1 MSDYKVKLIKK
12 YEFTLNGISKKD
24 IAEKVSYIQNKSKIL
39 DLPIVKKITILKIK
53 KLRRRKYK

>member
-24 IAEKVSYIQNKSKIL
+24 IAEKVSYIQNKSKII
-39 DLPIVKKITILKIK
+39 DLHIVKKITILKIK

>member
-12 YEFTLNGISKKD
+12 YEFTLNGTSKKD
-24 IAEKVSYIQNKSKIL
+24 ITEKVSYIQNKSKIL
-39 DLPIVKKITILKIK
+39 DLPIVKKRTILKIK